1 MGPAN
6 LYRPRILIVDD
17 NPDDLRSLCTILERR
32 GYEVKT
38 CASYV
43 EGATLVGT
51 HRFDF
56 VVVSQGGP
64 NFEGQGVIR
73 QTLDRHTPVLVVTR
87 CIEMA
92 CYLEAMQMGALD
104 YLEKP
109 VPADFLLREIE
120 THLQQYV
127 A

>member
-1 MGPAN
+1 MGPEN
-6 LYRPRILIVDD
+6 LFRPKILIVDD
-17 NPDDLRSLCTILERR
+17 NSDDLRSLSSILERR
-32 GYEVKT
+32 GYEVET
-38 CASYV
+38 CASYL
-43 EGATLVGT
+43 EGATRAGAQPY
-51 HRFDF
+51 DF

-64 NFEGQGVIR
+64 NFEGQVVVR
-73 QTLDRHTPVLVVTR
+73 QTLNRHTPVLVVTR

-109 VPADFLLREIE
+109 VPVDFLLREIE